1 MYCREL
7 ADSQQATSFSKN
19 TQAGDEQG
27 KRGGDTDDVKL
38 AESDE
43 TEELKGKE
51 NDAEK
56 AEAGD
61 GKPEI
66 TEQWS
71 QAKLKKE
78 YRKFNLD
85 LAPKVIFYRIL

>member
-1 MYCREL
+1 
-7 ADSQQATSFSKN
+7 
-19 TQAGDEQG
+19 
-27 KRGGDTDDVKL
+27 V

-43 TEELKGKE
+43 TEKQKGKE
-51 NDAEK
+51 DDAEK
-56 AEAGD
+56 AKD
-61 GKPEI
+61 GKPAF

-85 LAPKVIFYRIL
+85 LAPKVIFLQTPLVYNRRKP